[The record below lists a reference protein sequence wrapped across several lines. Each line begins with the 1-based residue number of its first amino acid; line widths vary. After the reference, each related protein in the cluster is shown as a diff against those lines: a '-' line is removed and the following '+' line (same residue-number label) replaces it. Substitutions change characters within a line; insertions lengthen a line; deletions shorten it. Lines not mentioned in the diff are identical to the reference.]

1 MKRKKNRRKLEVSFC
16 VSLNVDD
23 RRVFTLGREVKILC
37 ETIDVPIEKRF
48 QVRQEE
54 AYIENKVSRMLGA
67 CRYDV

>member
-1 MKRKKNRRKLEVSFC
+1 M
-16 VSLNVDD
+16 
-23 RRVFTLGREVKILC
+23 FTLGREVEILC

-54 AYIENKVSRMLGA
+54 AYIENKVSRMLAA

>member
-1 MKRKKNRRKLEVSFC
+1 M
-16 VSLNVDD
+16 
-23 RRVFTLGREVKILC
+23 FTLGREVKILC